1 MKLFGLGILLSAFIA
16 FMAGCGSS
24 EATRSDA
31 ESGSDS
37 REHRISL
44 SQAESRFNPSD
55 YDDELGAVQQQ
66 HELEQQRAAI
76 EASKDTLILESEPT
90 QGYRIQIF
98 ATDNIDEANAMRM
111 TTVQRIS
118 EDSVYIVYD
127 PPVYKVRVGDFR
139 TRAEA
144 SQRMGVISSIG
155 FSDAWIVSDRI
166 FMRRFVRVPS
176 SVPLKQE

>member
-1 MKLFGLGILLSAFIA
+1 MKLLGSGLLLSASIA
-16 FMAGCGSS
+16 LIAGCGSS
-24 EATRSDA
+24 EATRGDSETASDT
-31 ESGSDS
+31 
-37 REHRISL
+37 REHRLSL
-44 SQAESRFNPSD
+44 SQAESRFNPSE
-55 YDDELGAVQQQ
+55 YDDELTVVQQQ
-66 HELEQQRAAI
+66 HEIEQQRAAI
-76 EASKDTLILESEPT
+76 EASKDTLIIESEPT

-111 TTVQRIS
+111 TTVQRIT

-144 SQRMGVISSIG
+144 SQRMGIISSIG

-166 FMRRFVRVPS
+166 LIRRFVRVPS
-176 SVPLKQE
+176 SVPLKQH